1 MKQSTLN
8 FRIDVC
14 RVNIGLAELSNKD
27 NEQEKDSFALLSV
40 PSATH
45 KLGSAERAFAKWTEL
60 HVSRNNRALTA
71 LY

>member
-1 MKQSTLN
+1 MKQSTLY

-27 NEQEKDSFALLSV
+27 NEQEDSFALLSV
-40 PSATH
+40 LSATH

-60 HVSRNNRALTA
+60 DVSRNNRAQTA